1 MGRHLAR
8 VKARA
13 EATDDLLKA
22 RTVELREVHAAM
34 STADNVS
41 DAEVLKLIEKINAI
55 SFQTSAAITDLV
67 EPLCGKQHNVRVIE
81 QAHQQLASTKL
92 LSDRMIEAL
101 STTDHTATAASLVQ
115 NALQAMMVGHAKRL
129 CSQWDLLYDSPAY
142 ILHQLHQYMKEN
154 GAYLVQLAT

>member
-1 MGRHLAR
+1 M
-8 VKARA
+8 
-13 EATDDLLKA
+13 
-22 RTVELREVHAAM
+22 EVVHMQVCCCCVRSLNEEPTRRPQCSIAFHPPY
-34 STADNVS
+34 
-41 DAEVLKLIEKINAI
+41 LKLIEKINAI

-67 EPLCGKQHNVRVIE
+67 EPLCGKQHNARVIE